1 MTDENQKASCAEVE
15 ERMADILDGSAP
27 EPLFDHVAEC
37 DRCRDARYD
46 AEQHLELVAAA
57 GADYVAPADLET
69 RVLAAL
75 DKGGAAPAPG
85 AQSPEPEPSASPT
98 SGTAPIAEPTAT
110 LPAVQQAAEAPVATT
125 EAMPATVTAE
135 AATATTEAMP
145 AQAKTELAETPAIV
159 PEQVDAR
166 PRVVAL
172 KPKSSPILWLAV
184 GGVGAMLAAAAAA
197 AIVIKVRSTG
207 GPAGDVAV
215 EGWHGTVAKLAG
227 NGLSVCAPDGSSCTP
242 AADHGAVP
250 KGSVLKTDDRTRAR
264 VTLADGTELSL
275 DRNTRLALGSEKG
288 RRAKLEVGSLVA
300 DVAHIEGKTARID
313 LPKGHVEVLGTKFS
327 LTAGDDSATV
337 DVSRGTV
344 KLADTEGREV
354 TVRAGEQG
362 RAYAG
367 TAPFV
372 GNSNTL
378 GENIAWSESGIAED
392 DHEEVAVRGLGEL
405 KAKKPGDS
413 SERDNAVSLTAH
425 AVKVRIA
432 GAMARTEI
440 DEVFTNSTDEVL
452 EGIYRF
458 PVPPDAKIERLALE
472 VDGKLEEGAFVDRE
486 RAAAIWRGAIVNAAP
501 QIRQQVREE
510 IVWVPGPW
518 RDPAL
523 LEWQRGGRF
532 ELRIFPIPKRGS
544 RRVILAYTQTIKPT
558 GGVRRYSYPM
568 AHDPSGSTRV
578 GRFDVDVQVRG
589 HDESFGVRPHGYQ
602 LASAKNNGADQLS
615 MNATSFSP
623 AGDLTVEY
631 ALPERDAELTA
642 WAYKPSADEASKLE
656 QKAKAPAPATK
667 KTSDNAVVRAAPEA
681 APVAKLGNDAPY
693 VAVALR
699 PKLPRSR
706 EAVQRTFAIVVDSSR
721 SMYGESYKR
730 AVNVASKLVR
740 ELDEGDS
747 FTLLA
752 CDTDCRVL
760 PGGLQRP
767 SRQSATEA
775 RRFLDGVV
783 PEGASDPTMAIR
795 LARGATSAAT
805 NKDLRVV
812 FIGDG
817 MPTTGQIRPAYVTR
831 AIEDAMPPGSGTL
844 TTVAIGA
851 DSDIDTLGAMAR
863 GGGGVML
870 PFVPGQTTAEAVFAT
885 LSATYG
891 TTLRDVTVELPA
903 GLTEV
908 APRRVDTIVAGGE
921 QVLVARMDKG
931 EIEGNVVV
939 RGKLGKEGFE
949 QRYPVRVVATEAKG
963 NAFVPRLFAATR
975 ITDLER
981 EPSAEA
987 KKEAIRLSSAF
998 DVASRFTSLL
1008 VLESEAMFK
1017 AFGLDN
1023 TRTAHQW
1030 TGEEAAAG
1038 TVAQGANEV
1047 DESEGD
1053 AFDKDSAARGRSGP
1067 AKMSAKAM
1075 DSEAPGG
1082 GGFGMG
1088 SAGAASPAP
1097 KPASP
1102 SMAAEPLPFAEEK
1115 AKKED
1120 APRASR
1126 RPPPMDPWTRPRNMI
1141 PMRRIWERK
1150 GSVLEGRVQPKAVSL
1165 GTIAQ
1170 AERDVQAN
1178 LNHRGALRK
1187 LFTLYAVGGDV
1198 DQARTLAER
1207 WSEKEPLDADA
1218 LTARAD
1224 IAARGGDREGA
1235 IRILGSVV
1243 DVRPDDIPS
1252 QKRLARLHRWAG
1264 RPAVGCRHSLALA
1277 QLRSGDAALLAE
1289 AVSCGR
1295 RNGEGRL
1302 ADDILQAADAAV
1314 RKAAEAQ
1321 FSKFDNLKDEL
1332 SGDLKLEATWLGGDT
1347 DLDLAL
1353 IDPDGNRVS
1362 WLGAPTKAVIS
1373 ALDVASTQRESLA
1386 IRGAKPGEYVI
1397 EVVRGSGST
1406 PVRGEVIVNVAGARR
1421 VVPFFLNGTRE
1432 TVGIAKIAMES
1443 RLVPMS
1449 GGRGGWE

>member
-1 MTDENQKASCAEVE
+1 
-15 ERMADILDGSAP
+15 
-27 EPLFDHVAEC
+27 
-37 DRCRDARYD
+37 
-46 AEQHLELVAAA
+46 
-57 GADYVAPADLET
+57 
-69 RVLAAL
+69 
-75 DKGGAAPAPG
+75 
-85 AQSPEPEPSASPT
+85 
-98 SGTAPIAEPTAT
+98 
-110 LPAVQQAAEAPVATT
+110 
-125 EAMPATVTAE
+125 
-135 AATATTEAMP
+135 
-145 AQAKTELAETPAIV
+145 
-159 PEQVDAR
+159 
-166 PRVVAL
+166 
-172 KPKSSPILWLAV
+172 
-184 GGVGAMLAAAAAA
+184 
-197 AIVIKVRSTG
+197 
-207 GPAGDVAV
+207 
-215 EGWHGTVAKLAG
+215 
-227 NGLSVCAPDGSSCTP
+227 
-242 AADHGAVP
+242 
-250 KGSVLKTDDRTRAR
+250 
-264 VTLADGTELSL
+264 
-275 DRNTRLALGSEKG
+275 
-288 RRAKLEVGSLVA
+288 
-300 DVAHIEGKTARID
+300 
-313 LPKGHVEVLGTKFS
+313 
-327 LTAGDDSATV
+327 
-337 DVSRGTV
+337 
-344 KLADTEGREV
+344 
-354 TVRAGEQG
+354 
-362 RAYAG
+362 
-367 TAPFV
+367 
-372 GNSNTL
+372 
-378 GENIAWSESGIAED
+378 
-392 DHEEVAVRGLGEL
+392 
-405 KAKKPGDS
+405 
-413 SERDNAVSLTAH
+413 
-425 AVKVRIA
+425 
-432 GAMARTEI
+432 
-440 DEVFTNSTDEVL
+440 
-452 EGIYRF
+452 
-458 PVPPDAKIERLALE
+458 
-472 VDGKLEEGAFVDRE
+472 
-486 RAAAIWRGAIVNAAP
+486 
-501 QIRQQVREE
+501 
-510 IVWVPGPW
+510 
-518 RDPAL
+518 
-523 LEWQRGGRF
+523 
-532 ELRIFPIPKRGS
+532 
-544 RRVILAYTQTIKPT
+544 
-558 GGVRRYSYPM
+558 
-568 AHDPSGSTRV
+568 
-578 GRFDVDVQVRG
+578 
-589 HDESFGVRPHGYQ
+589 
-602 LASAKNNGADQLS
+602 
-615 MNATSFSP
+615 
-623 AGDLTVEY
+623 
-631 ALPERDAELTA
+631 
-642 WAYKPSADEASKLE
+642 
-656 QKAKAPAPATK
+656 
-667 KTSDNAVVRAAPEA
+667 
-681 APVAKLGNDAPY
+681 
-693 VAVALR
+693 
-699 PKLPRSR
+699 
-706 EAVQRTFAIVVDSSR
+706 
-721 SMYGESYKR
+721 
-730 AVNVASKLVR
+730 
-740 ELDEGDS
+740 
-747 FTLLA
+747 
-752 CDTDCRVL
+752 
-760 PGGLQRP
+760 
-767 SRQSATEA
+767 
-775 RRFLDGVV
+775 
-783 PEGASDPTMAIR
+783 
-795 LARGATSAAT
+795 
-805 NKDLRVV
+805 
-812 FIGDG
+812 
-817 MPTTGQIRPAYVTR
+817 
-831 AIEDAMPPGSGTL
+831 
-844 TTVAIGA
+844 
-851 DSDIDTLGAMAR
+851 
-863 GGGGVML
+863 
-870 PFVPGQTTAEAVFAT
+870 
-885 LSATYG
+885 
-891 TTLRDVTVELPA
+891 
-903 GLTEV
+903 
-908 APRRVDTIVAGGE
+908 
-921 QVLVARMDKG
+921 
-931 EIEGNVVV
+931 
-939 RGKLGKEGFE
+939 
-949 QRYPVRVVATEAKG
+949 
-963 NAFVPRLFAATR
+963 
-975 ITDLER
+975 
-981 EPSAEA
+981 
-987 KKEAIRLSSAF
+987 
-998 DVASRFTSLL
+998 
-1008 VLESEAMFK
+1008 MFK